1 MGVAPYQFQGLPR
14 FGRPHEI
21 AQRDCNSM
29 FSIPQEP
36 GVYILVF
43 HLAKATSIAFDR
55 KGTQHTFPPGWYL
68 YVGSACGVG
77 GLNRRL
83 TRHQRRIAD
92 DKKMHWNVDYFRE
105 HALLCELWYCETD
118 ECRFEHHWAQ
128 TVADLSGATVPV
140 PKFGASD
147 CKANC
152 PSHFFHLP
160 TRPSTAVFRS
170 QLSTRGLSTTVSVEF
185 IAEPRGQRSAPG
197 LQHGYFIGRRF
208 IEVRNRAIRDS
219 DLEPGKWT
227 SLAIRRPARLLAE
240 SVAKELKVSFPKL
253 KEAIEF
259 ATAVET
265 LITNCGGSAWSVVFD
280 PMRPQ
285 KALAIL
291 KLSRTSD
298 VRQRHRVKGVIEGKF
313 PSVAQDPDDMVFDT
327 TSFAEVRKR
336 LARARGAIEKLLVHL
351 KTIHDSMIV
360 EEVRLLSRLCRWAA
374 ELLDECLTNR
384 GTPSPVLPDDLSK
397 KSVLARVR
405 SKAVRGRAVGWGR
418 AALRLTVKNVW
429 DFEEMMRR
437 GLGPTAS
444 QLQIARSEIEW
455 IREIAS
461 QIERP

>member
-1 MGVAPYQFQGLPR
+1 MDVAPYQFHGPPCLGSPN
-14 FGRPHEI
+14 EI

-29 FSIPQEP
+29 FSIPKTP

-43 HLAKATSIAFDR
+43 YLAKATSIAFDR

-83 TRHQRRIAD
+83 VRHQRRISD
-92 DKKMHWNVDYFRE
+92 GKNMHWNVDYFRE

-118 ECRFEHHWAQ
+118 DCRFEHHWAQ

-147 CKANC
+147 CKADC
-152 PSHFFHLP
+152 SSHFFHLP

-170 QLSTRGLSTTVSVEF
+170 LLSSRGLSTTISVEF
-185 IAEPRGQRSAPG
+185 IAEPRGKRPG
-197 LQHGYFIGRRF
+197 PELQHSYFLGRQFLER
-208 IEVRNRAIRDS
+208 RDLAIRDGN
-219 DLEPGKWT
+219 LEPDEWT
-227 SLAIRRPARLLAE
+227 SLAERQPARRLAE
-240 SVAKELKVSFPKL
+240 SVAKEMKVPFPNF
-253 KEAIEF
+253 KEAIKF
-259 ATAVET
+259 AAAVET
-265 LITNCGGSAWSVVFD
+265 LIENCGESAWSVMFD
-280 PMRPQ
+280 PNRPQ
-285 KALAIL
+285 TRKAIL
-291 KLSRTSD
+291 ALSPTSD
-298 VRQRHRVKGVIEGKF
+298 VRQRHRVKGVLEGRF
-313 PSVAQDPDDMVFDT
+313 SSVASHPDDTVFDT
-327 TSFAEVRKR
+327 VSFGEVPSR
-336 LARARGAIEKLLVHL
+336 LRRARGFLENLLDQRE
-351 KTIHDSMIV
+351 TIHDSMIV
-360 EEVRLLSRLCRWAA
+360 EEVRLLSRLCRWSVD
-374 ELLDECLTNR
+374 LLDECLTNR
-384 GTPSPVLPDDLSK
+384 GTPSSVLPDQLSK
-397 KSVLARVR
+397 ESVLARVR

-461 QIERP
+461 QIERQ

>member
-1 MGVAPYQFQGLPR
+1 MT
-14 FGRPHEI
+14 RPPVIEGI
-21 AQRDCNSM
+21 
-29 FSIPQEP
+29 FVISIPETP

-43 HLAKATSIAFDR
+43 HLAKPTSIAFDR

-147 CKANC
+147 CKADC
-152 PSHFFHLP
+152 PSHFFHP
-160 TRPSTAVFRS
+160 TARPSTAVFRS
-170 QLSTRGLSTTVSVEF
+170 QLSTRELSTTVSVEF
-185 IAEPRGQRSAPG
+185 IAEPRGKRPGPELQRA
-197 LQHGYFIGRRF
+197 YFLGRHFLER
-208 IEVRNRAIRDS
+208 RNLAIRDS
-219 DLEPGKWT
+219 DLERSKWT
-227 SLAIRRPARLLAE
+227 SLAKRRPARRLAE
-240 SVAKELKVSFPKL
+240 SVAKEMTVPFPKF
-253 KEAIEF
+253 KEAIKF
-259 ATAVET
+259 AAAVET
-265 LITNCGGSAWSVVFD
+265 LIEYCGESAWSALFD
-280 PMRPQ
+280 PKRPQ
-285 KALAIL
+285 TRKAIL
-291 KLSRTSD
+291 SLSRTSD
-298 VRQRHRVKGVIEGKF
+298 VRQRHRINGVIKGKF
-313 PSVAQDPDDMVFDT
+313 PSVAPHSDDTVFDT

-336 LARARGAIEKLLVHL
+336 LARARGSLGKLLVHL

-360 EEVRLLSRLCRWAA
+360 EEVGQLGRLCRWAA
-374 ELLDECLTNR
+374 ELLDEYLTNR

-397 KSVLARVR
+397 ESVLARVR

-461 QIERP
+461 QIERQ